1 MATPNFSSILDK
13 KISEVERPLPWPAGS
28 YAGRVKGKPAFDVSS
43 KKKTPYVEFT
53 LVPTS
58 VLEGEVDEDELKAF
72 ESKSGPITTK
82 QQKVPFYLTDN
93 ALFMLKD
100 FLKACGVDPD
110 GSQSLREAI
119 DAVENAEV
127 GFVINHEPTNDG
139 EGVFARVG
147 RTFALAD

>member
-13 KISEVERPLPWPAGS
+13 PIAEVERPLPWPAGS
-28 YAGRVKGKPAFDVSS
+28 YAGVVKGKPAFDVSS

-53 LVPTS
+53 LVPTAAI
-58 VLEGEVDEDELKAF
+58 EGEVDEAELASF
-72 ESKSGPITTK
+72 EAKSGKITTK
-82 QQKVPFYLTDN
+82 QQKVQYYLTDN

-100 FLKACGVDPD
+100 FLKACGIDVDA
-110 GSQSLREAI
+110 GSIRESI
-119 DAVENAEV
+119 EKTQNCEV